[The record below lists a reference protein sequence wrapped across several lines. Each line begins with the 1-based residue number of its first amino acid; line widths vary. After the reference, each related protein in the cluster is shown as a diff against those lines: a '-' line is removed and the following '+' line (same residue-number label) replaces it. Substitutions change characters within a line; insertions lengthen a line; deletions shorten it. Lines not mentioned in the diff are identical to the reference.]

1 MAIAFRSTLGTG
13 GIEVDSLTITSAA
26 TKTSYLEGES
36 LDTTGLVVTATAGLL
51 SGNVTSE
58 CVITPQVLDT
68 PGTQTIT
75 IAYGGQTVT
84 YDVTVAA
91 ITLSITTQP
100 TKTDYIQGET
110 LDLTGIVVTASATGY
125 TEDVTADCTFSPA
138 NGSTLSTAGTIT
150 ITATYGSKTA
160 TTSVTVNAIS
170 AIAITTQPT
179 KTAYIL
185 GDTLDLT
192 GLVVTATAG
201 ALTKDVT
208 ADCSFSPADGSTLS
222 TAGTTT
228 ITASFGGLTATT
240 SVSVTAVTAISITT
254 PPTKTAYKPDDVLD
268 LTGIVVTATAGAL
281 TKDVTASCTFSPADG
296 TTLSTE
302 GTFNITATYN
312 PGYGPFTATT
322 QYTVKGSSI
331 YGVQWNGTSATS
343 WTRTDDAASF
353 SDPQPYY
360 SGMSGTPS
368 SPFDDKMPWSGMEIV
383 DDANAGKLVKIPK
396 FWYKWTRS
404 GSSMKLQISDSEQ
417 TGFHVSPAHA
427 DRGDGSGER
436 DYVYVG
442 RYHCA
447 ASTYKSTSGVTPAGN
462 ITREQFRSNIHNLG
476 SKIWQNDFAMFWT
489 LRMLYLV
496 EFADWN
502 SQAKIGGGCSQT
514 TAASSAVYNMG
525 YTDSMPY
532 HTGTTSNSI
541 GATVYGGTQYRYIE
555 GLWDNV
561 FDFCDG
567 IYFND
572 RTVYVINN
580 PANFSDTAGGTN
592 VGTRANANGVV
603 TQWTDPSS
611 ITGLEY
617 ALYPA
622 AVTGDS
628 NYETY
633 DCDYSNYSASGVV
646 LYVGGSYGQSQN
658 YGAFC
663 LGGSDA
669 ASVKSAYRGSRL
681 QMLP

>member
-1 MAIAFRSTLGTG
+1 MAICYRSALAQG
-13 GIEVDSLTITSAA
+13 GLKVDSLVVTTQP
-26 TKTSYLEGES
+26 TKLTYIEGES
-36 LDTTGLVVTATAGLL
+36 VDLTGAVITATAGLL
-51 SGNVTSE
+51 SGNVVSA
-58 CVITPQVLDT
+58 VSVSPSVLTT
-68 PGTQTIT
+68 PGTQTVT
-75 IAYGGQTVT
+75 ASYGGEEATFTVT
-84 YDVTVAA
+84 VEAV
-91 ITLSITTQP
+91 TLSITSAP
-100 TKTDYIQGET
+100 TKTAYVVGET
-110 LDLTGIVVTASATGY
+110 LDLTGIQVTATAGGVGTDVTSECTFSPADGSAITEAGTITITATFGAKTATTTVTAYALSGIAITTQPTKTAYIVGDSLDLTGIAV
-125 TEDVTADCTFSPA
+125 TATAGQITRDVTADCTFSPA
-138 NGSTLSTAGTIT
+138 NGSTLSTAG
-150 ITATYGSKTA
+150 
-160 TTSVTVNAIS
+160 SV
-170 AIAITTQPT
+170 
-179 KTAYIL
+179 
-185 GDTLDLT
+185 
-192 GLVVTATAG
+192 
-201 ALTKDVT
+201 
-208 ADCSFSPADGSTLS
+208 
-222 TAGTTT
+222 T
-228 ITASFGGLTATT
+228 ITASFGGFTATT
-240 SVSVTAVTAISITT
+240 SVTAYAISGISITT
-254 PPTKTAYKPDDVLD
+254 PPTKLNYKPDEQLD
-268 LTGIVVTATAGAL
+268 LTGIVVTATAGTL
-281 TKDVTASCTFSPADG
+281 TRDVTSLCTFNPADG

-302 GTFNITATYN
+302 GTFTLTASYLT
-312 PGYGPFTATT
+312 FTDTVS
-322 QYTVKGSSI
+322 YEVKGSSI
-331 YGVQWNGTSATS
+331 YGVQWDGSSSTA
-343 WTRTDDAASF
+343 WTRTDDAALF
-353 SDPQPYY
+353 ADPQPYY
-360 SGMSGTPS
+360 AGMSGTPS

-417 TGFHVSPAHA
+417 TGFLVSPAHA

-580 PANFSDTAGGTN
+580 PANFSDTTGGTN
-592 VGTRANANGVV
+592 VGTRVNANGVV
-603 TQWTDPSS
+603 TQWTDPSAV
-611 ITGLEY
+611 TGLEY

-622 AVTGDS
+622 AVTEDS
-628 NYETY
+628 NFETY
-633 DCDYSNYSASGVV
+633 DCDNSSYNASGVV
-646 LYVGGSYGQSQN
+646 LFVGGNYFQDQG
-658 YGAFC
+658 YGAFY
-663 LGGSDA
+663 LNGSSA
-669 ASVKSAYRGSRL
+669 ASGKSANRGSRL

>member
-1 MAIAFRSTLGTG
+1 MAIAYRSTLGVG

-26 TKTSYLEGES
+26 TKTSYLEGET

-125 TEDVTADCTFSPA
+125 TEDVTAGCSFSPA

-281 TKDVTASCTFSPADG
+281 TKDVTTSCTFSPADG

-383 DDANAGKLVKIPK
+383 DDADAGKLVKIPK

-417 TGFHVSPAHA
+417 TGFLVSPAHA

-442 RYHCA
+442 RYHCGSSNFKSVSGTTPKV
-447 ASTYKSTSGVTPAGN
+447 ST
-462 ITREQFRSNIHNLG
+462 TRSDFRTGIHNLG

-502 SQAKIGGGCSQT
+502 SQNKIGYGCGNN
-514 TAASSAVYNMG
+514 SSVQAMG

-532 HTGTTSNSI
+532 HTGTTQSDR
-541 GATVYGGTQYRYIE
+541 TTYGLGTQYRYIE

-580 PANFSDTAGGTN
+580 PANFSDTTGGTN

-603 TQWTDPSS
+603 TEWTDPSS

-622 AVTGDS
+622 AVTEDS
-628 NYETY
+628 NFATY
-633 DCDYSNYSASGVV
+633 DCDYSGYGASGVV
-646 LYVGGSYGQSQN
+646 LCVGGLYYQDQYN
-658 YGAFC
+658 GAFC
-663 LGGSDA
+663 LYGNYA
-669 ASVKSAYRGSRL
+669 ASYKYASRGSRL

>member
-1 MAIAFRSTLGTG
+1 MAICYRSALAQG
-13 GIEVDSLTITSAA
+13 GLKVDSLVVTTQP
-26 TKTSYLEGES
+26 TKLTYIEGES
-36 LDTTGLVVTATAGLL
+36 VDLTGAVITATAGLL
-51 SGNVTSE
+51 SGNVVSA
-58 CVITPQVLDT
+58 VSVSPSVLTT
-68 PGTQTIT
+68 PGTQTVT
-75 IAYGGQTVT
+75 ASYGGEEATFTVT
-84 YDVTVAA
+84 VEAV
-91 ITLSITTQP
+91 TLSITSAP
-100 TKTDYIQGET
+100 TKTAYVVGET
-110 LDLTGIVVTASATGY
+110 LDLTGIQVTATAGGVGTDVTSECTFSPADGSAITEAGTITITATFGAKTATTTVTAYALSGIAITTQPTKTAYIVGDSLDLTGIAV
-125 TEDVTADCTFSPA
+125 TATAGQITRDVTADCTFSPA
-138 NGSTLSTAGTIT
+138 NGSTLSTAG
-150 ITATYGSKTA
+150 
-160 TTSVTVNAIS
+160 SV
-170 AIAITTQPT
+170 
-179 KTAYIL
+179 
-185 GDTLDLT
+185 
-192 GLVVTATAG
+192 
-201 ALTKDVT
+201 
-208 ADCSFSPADGSTLS
+208 
-222 TAGTTT
+222 T
-228 ITASFGGLTATT
+228 ITASFGGFTATT
-240 SVSVTAVTAISITT
+240 SVTAYAISGISITT
-254 PPTKTAYKPDDVLD
+254 PPTKLNYKPDEQLD
-268 LTGIVVTATAGAL
+268 LTGIVVTATAGTL
-281 TKDVTASCTFSPADG
+281 TRDVTSLCTFNPADG

-302 GTFNITATYN
+302 GTFTLTASYLT
-312 PGYGPFTATT
+312 FTDTVS
-322 QYTVKGSSI
+322 YEVKGSSI
-331 YGVQWNGTSATS
+331 YGVQWDGSSSTA
-343 WTRTDDAASF
+343 WTRTDDAALF
-353 SDPQPYY
+353 ADPQPYY
-360 SGMSGTPS
+360 AGMSGTPS

-417 TGFHVSPAHA
+417 TGFLVSPAHA

-580 PANFSDTAGGTN
+580 PANFSDTTGGTN

-603 TQWTDPSS
+603 TQWTDPSAV
-611 ITGLEY
+611 TGLEY

-622 AVTGDS
+622 AVTEDS
-628 NYETY
+628 NFETY
-633 DCDYSNYSASGVV
+633 DCDGSSYGASGVV
-646 LYVGGSYGQSQN
+646 LYVGGGYGQYQSI
-658 YGAFC
+658 GAFY
-663 LGGSDA
+663 LYGNYA
-669 ASVKSAYRGSRL
+669 ASSKLAVRGSRL

>member
-1 MAIAFRSTLGTG
+1 MAICYRSALAQG
-13 GIEVDSLTITSAA
+13 GLKVDSLVVTTQP
-26 TKTSYLEGES
+26 TKLTYIEGES
-36 LDTTGLVVTATAGLL
+36 VDLTGAVITATAGLL
-51 SGNVTSE
+51 SGNVVSA
-58 CVITPQVLDT
+58 VSVSPSVLTT
-68 PGTQTIT
+68 PGTQTVT
-75 IAYGGQTVT
+75 VSYGGEEATFTVT
-84 YDVTVAA
+84 VEAV
-91 ITLSITTQP
+91 TLSITSAP
-100 TKTDYIQGET
+100 TKTAYVVGET
-110 LDLTGIVVTASATGY
+110 LDLTGIQVTATAGGVGT
-125 TEDVTADCTFSPA
+125 DVTSECTFSPTD
-138 NGSTLSTAGTIT
+138 GSTITEAGTIT
-150 ITATYGSKTA
+150 ITATFGAKTA
-160 TTSVTVNAIS
+160 TTTVTAYALS
-170 AIAITTQPT
+170 GIAITTQPT
-179 KTAYIL
+179 KTAYIV
-185 GDTLDLT
+185 GDSLDLT
-192 GLVVTATAG
+192 GIAVTATAG
-201 ALTKDVT
+201 QITRDVT
-208 ADCSFSPADGSTLS
+208 SDCTFSPVNGSTLS
-222 TAGTTT
+222 TAGSVT
-228 ITASFGGLTATT
+228 ITASFGGFTATT
-240 SVSVTAVTAISITT
+240 SVTAYAISGISITT
-254 PPTKTAYKPDDVLD
+254 PPTKLNYKPDEQLD
-268 LTGIVVTATAGAL
+268 LTGIVVTATAGTL
-281 TKDVTASCTFSPADG
+281 TRDVTSLCTFNPADG

-302 GTFNITATYN
+302 GTFTLTASYLT
-312 PGYGPFTATT
+312 FTDTVS
-322 QYTVKGSSI
+322 YEVKGSSI
-331 YGVQWNGTSATS
+331 YGVQWDGSSSTA
-343 WTRTDDAASF
+343 WTRTDDAALF
-353 SDPQPYY
+353 ADPQPYY
-360 SGMSGTPS
+360 AGMSGTPS

-561 FDFCDG
+561 YDFCDG

-580 PANFSDTAGGTN
+580 PANFSDTTGGTN

-622 AVTGDS
+622 AVTEDS

-633 DCDYSNYSASGVV
+633 DCDGSYYGASGVV
-646 LYVGGSYGQSQN
+646 LCVGGSYNQGQYN
-658 YGAFC
+658 GAFY
-663 LGGSDA
+663 LNGSNV
-669 ASVKSAYRGSRL
+669 ASVKGAGRGSRL

>member
-1 MAIAFRSTLGTG
+1 MAICYRSALAQG
-13 GIEVDSLTITSAA
+13 GLKVDSLVVTTQP
-26 TKTSYLEGES
+26 TKLTYIEGES
-36 LDTTGLVVTATAGLL
+36 VDLTGAVITATAGLL
-51 SGNVTSE
+51 SGNVVSA
-58 CVITPQVLDT
+58 VSVSPSVLTT
-68 PGTQTIT
+68 PGTQTVT
-75 IAYGGQTVT
+75 ASYGGEEATFTVT
-84 YDVTVAA
+84 VEAV
-91 ITLSITTQP
+91 TLSITSAP
-100 TKTDYIQGET
+100 TKTAYVVGET
-110 LDLTGIVVTASATGY
+110 LDLTGIQVTATAGGVGTDVTSECTFSPADGSAITEAGTITITATFGAKTATTTVTAYALSGIAITTQPTKTAYIVGDSLDLTGIAV
-125 TEDVTADCTFSPA
+125 TATAGQITRDVTADCTFSPA
-138 NGSTLSTAGTIT
+138 NGSTLSTAG
-150 ITATYGSKTA
+150 
-160 TTSVTVNAIS
+160 SV
-170 AIAITTQPT
+170 
-179 KTAYIL
+179 
-185 GDTLDLT
+185 
-192 GLVVTATAG
+192 
-201 ALTKDVT
+201 
-208 ADCSFSPADGSTLS
+208 
-222 TAGTTT
+222 T
-228 ITASFGGLTATT
+228 ITASFGGFTATT
-240 SVSVTAVTAISITT
+240 SVTAYAISGISITT
-254 PPTKTAYKPDDVLD
+254 PPTKLNYKPDEQLD
-268 LTGIVVTATAGAL
+268 LTGIVVTATAGTL
-281 TKDVTASCTFSPADG
+281 TRDVTSLCTFNPADG

-302 GTFNITATYN
+302 GTFTLTASYLT
-312 PGYGPFTATT
+312 FTDTVS
-322 QYTVKGSSI
+322 YEVKGSSI
-331 YGVQWNGTSATS
+331 YGVQWDGSSSTA
-343 WTRTDDAASF
+343 WTRTDDAALF
-353 SDPQPYY
+353 ADPQPYY
-360 SGMSGTPS
+360 AGMSGTPS

-417 TGFHVSPAHA
+417 TGFLVSPAHA

-580 PANFSDTAGGTN
+580 PANFSDTTGGTN

-603 TQWTDPSS
+603 TQWTDPSAV
-611 ITGLEY
+611 TGLEY

-622 AVTGDS
+622 AVTEDS
-628 NYETY
+628 NFETY
-633 DCDYSNYSASGVV
+633 DCDSSGYFASGVV
-646 LYVGGSYGQSQN
+646 LCVGGYYNQYQGS
-658 YGAFC
+658 GAFY
-663 LGGSDA
+663 LNGNGA
-669 ASVKSAYRGSRL
+669 ASSKSASRGSRL

>member
-1 MAIAFRSTLGTG
+1 MAIAYRSTLGGGG
-13 GIEVDSLTITSAA
+13 GIEVDSLTITTAA

-58 CVITPQVLDT
+58 CAITPQVLDT

-75 IAYGGQTVT
+75 ISYGGQTVT

-91 ITLSITTQP
+91 ITLAITTQP
-100 TKTDYIQGET
+100 TKTNYIQGET

-125 TEDVTADCTFSPA
+125 TENVTASCSFSPA

-179 KTAYIL
+179 KTAYIQ
-185 GDTLDLT
+185 GDSLDLT

-201 ALTKDVT
+201 QLTKDVT
-208 ADCSFSPADGSTLS
+208 ADCTFSPANGSTLS
-222 TAGTTT
+222 TTGSIT
-228 ITASFGGLTATT
+228 ITASFGGLTDTT
-240 SVSVTAVTAISITT
+240 SVSVYAISAIAITT
-254 PPTKTAYKPDDVLD
+254 PPTKTSYKPDETLD
-268 LTGIVVTATAGAL
+268 LTGIVVTATAGTL
-281 TKDVTASCTFSPADG
+281 TRDVTSSCTFNPADG
-296 TTLSTE
+296 TTLTTE
-302 GTFNITATYN
+302 GTFNITATYQSL
-312 PGYGPFTATT
+312 TATT
-322 QYTVKGSSI
+322 TYTVKASSI
-331 YGVQWNGTSATS
+331 YGVQWAGGSSSA
-343 WTRTDDAASF
+343 WTRTDESANFA
-353 SDPQPYY
+353 DPQPYY

-368 SPFDDKMPWSGMEIV
+368 SPFDNLMPWSGMEIV
-383 DDANAGKLVKIPK
+383 DDADAGKLVKIPK

-417 TGFHVSPAHA
+417 TGFLVSPAHA

-442 RYHCA
+442 RYHCGSPNFKSVSGTTPIV
-447 ASTYKSTSGVTPAGN
+447 ST
-462 ITREQFRSNIHNLG
+462 TRSDFRTGIHNLG
-476 SKIWQNDFAMFWT
+476 SKIWQYDFAMWWT
-489 LRMLYLV
+489 INMLYLV

-514 TAASSAVYNMG
+514 TVTSSAVYNMG

-555 GLWDNV
+555 GLWDNCY
-561 FDFCDG
+561 DWCDG
-567 IYFND
+567 IYFSTAD
-572 RTVYVINN
+572 VYAIKN
-580 PANFSDTAGGTN
+580 PANFSDTTGGTK
-592 VGTRANANGVV
+592 VGTRPTATG
-603 TQWTDPSS
+603 WTTAWNDPSAIS
-611 ITGLEY
+611 GFEY
-617 ALYPA
+617 ALYPSA
-622 AVTGDS
+622 ADS
-628 NYETY
+628 SLDGSTY
-633 DCDYSNYSASGVV
+633 ICDRCSYSASGVV
-646 LYVGGSYGQSQN
+646 LYVGGSYSQSQI

-663 LGGSDA
+663 LGGSNQ
-669 ASVKSAYRGSRL
+669 ASYQSAYIGSRL
-681 QMLP
+681 QKLP

>member
-1 MAIAFRSTLGTG
+1 MANCYRSALAQG
-13 GIEVDSLTITSAA
+13 GLKVDSLVITTQP
-26 TKTSYLEGES
+26 TKLTYNEGES
-36 LDTTGLVVTATAGLL
+36 VDLTGAVITATAGLL
-51 SGNVTSE
+51 SGNVVSA
-58 CVITPQVLDT
+58 VSVSPSVLTT
-68 PGTQTIT
+68 PGTQTVT
-75 IAYGGQTVT
+75 VSYGGEDATFTVT
-84 YDVTVAA
+84 VQAVTLA
-91 ITLSITTQP
+91 ITSAP
-100 TKTDYIQGET
+100 TKTSYVVGET
-110 LDLTGIVVTASATGY
+110 LDLTGIQVTATAGGVGTDVTSQCSFSPADGSTITEAGTITITATYGAKTATTTVTAY
-125 TEDVTADCTFSPA
+125 ALSGIAITTQPTKTAYIVGDSLELTGIAVTATAGQITRDVTADCTFSPA
-138 NGSTLSTAGTIT
+138 NGSTLSTAG
-150 ITATYGSKTA
+150 
-160 TTSVTVNAIS
+160 SV
-170 AIAITTQPT
+170 
-179 KTAYIL
+179 
-185 GDTLDLT
+185 
-192 GLVVTATAG
+192 
-201 ALTKDVT
+201 
-208 ADCSFSPADGSTLS
+208 
-222 TAGTTT
+222 T
-228 ITASFGGLTATT
+228 ITASFGGFTDTT
-240 SVSVTAVTAISITT
+240 SVTAYAVSAIAITT
-254 PPTKTAYKPDDVLD
+254 PPTKLNYKPDEQLD
-268 LTGIVVTATAGAL
+268 LTGIVVTATAGTL
-281 TKDVTASCTFSPADG
+281 TRDVTSLCTFSPADG
-296 TTLSTE
+296 TTLTTE
-302 GTFNITATYN
+302 GTFTLTASYLT
-312 PGYGPFTATT
+312 FTDTVS
-322 QYTVKGSSI
+322 YEVKGSSI
-331 YGVQWNGTSATS
+331 YGVEWTGTSSPAF
-343 WTRTDDAASF
+343 TRTDDAALF

-417 TGFHVSPAHA
+417 TGFLVSPAHA

-436 DYVYVG
+436 DYVYIG

-580 PANFSDTAGGTN
+580 PANFSDTTGGTN

-622 AVTGDS
+622 AVTEDS

-633 DCDYSNYSASGVV
+633 DCDGSYYYASGAV
-646 LYVGGSYGQSQN
+646 LFVGGFYNQSQY

-663 LGGSDA
+663 LVGNSA
-669 ASVKSAYRGSRL
+669 ASSKNAGRGSRL

>member
-1 MAIAFRSTLGTG
+1 MAIAFRSTLGVG
-13 GIEVDSLTITSAA
+13 GIEVDSLTITTAA
-26 TKTSYLEGES
+26 TKTSYLEGET

-208 ADCSFSPADGSTLS
+208 A
-222 TAGTTT
+222 
-228 ITASFGGLTATT
+228 
-240 SVSVTAVTAISITT
+240 
-254 PPTKTAYKPDDVLD
+254 
-268 LTGIVVTATAGAL
+268 
-281 TKDVTASCTFSPADG
+281 SCTFSPADG

-331 YGVQWNGTSATS
+331 YGVQWNGSSATS

-404 GSSMKLQISDSEQ
+404 GSSMKLQISDAEQ
-417 TGFHVSPAHA
+417 TGFLVSPAHA
-427 DRGDGSGER
+427 DRGDGAGER

-447 ASTYKSTSGVTPAGN
+447 ASTYKSTSGATPAGN
-462 ITREQFRSNIHNLG
+462 ITRDQFRSNIHNLG

-502 SQAKIGGGCSQT
+502 SQNKIGYGCGNN
-514 TAASSAVYNMG
+514 SSVQAMG

-532 HTGTTSNSI
+532 HTGTTQSDR
-541 GATVYGGTQYRYIE
+541 TTYGLGTQYRYIE

-580 PANFSDTAGGTN
+580 PANFSDTTGGTN

-603 TQWTDPSS
+603 TEWTDPSS

-622 AVTGDS
+622 AVTEDS
-628 NYETY
+628 NFATY
-633 DCDYSNYSASGVV
+633 DCDYSSYYASGVV
-646 LYVGGSYGQSQN
+646 LCVGGNYSQN
-658 YGAFC
+658 QYYGAFY
-663 LGGSDA
+663 LIGGSA
-669 ASVKSAYRGSRL
+669 ASYKVANRGSRL